1 MNTRLENAYIRLYLA
16 KIDSGLPMDV
26 RKKIT
31 EYLCDHYNSLFRREE
46 IPEGTADA
54 GTGVGERRG
63 PMYGYTSYNITCCKC
78 MGVAEQRGSAY
89 SSLYEQYRKQ
99 PSHLDKE
106 NEEKWVLAMHKRAAK
121 KKAEEEKALAAR
133 PPEVKI
139 AELEE
144 KIRKNLLPLY
154 QWHQESIDKEIR
166 RYQAEIDKI
175 RKEEM

>member
-1 MNTRLENAYIRLYLA
+1 
-16 KIDSGLPMDV
+16 
-26 RKKIT
+26 
-31 EYLCDHYNSLFRREE
+31 
-46 IPEGTADA
+46 
-54 GTGVGERRG
+54 
-63 PMYGYTSYNITCCKC
+63 